1 MGLFYYKKSLLHL
14 IWIVRSVQLIIVDVL
29 FTTRNESHFMKCKES
44 IMTEYIQVLTT
55 VELKS
60 DAEKI
65 AKNLVEKRLAACV
78 QILGPLTSYFHWQGK
93 LDTASEYL
101 CLIKSRND
109 LFTELKNEIIRQHPY
124 EVPEILA
131 MPITKGTVNY
141 LNWLASELEA

>member
-29 FTTRNESHFMKCKES
+29 FTTRDESHFMKCKES

-101 CLIKSRND
+101 CLIKSRDD
-109 LFTELKNEIIRQHPY
+109 LFTELETEIISQHPY

-131 MPITKGTVNY
+131 MPITKGTENY